1 MTFEKDSLEAFFFR
15 KVDEFI
21 AQADEIILDCNCRKR
36 VREEFAS
43 RYPGKR
49 VDYSREKVSMK

>member
-43 RYPGKR
+43 R
-49 VDYSREKVSMK
+49 